1 MYETIN
7 SGQYIVCAFVC
18 TEALRGF
25 MQLYDVLDGHPYQ
38 LI

>member
-7 SGQYIVCAFVC
+7 SGQYIICALVC

-25 MQLYDVLDGHPYQ
+25 MQLYYVSGGYPYQ